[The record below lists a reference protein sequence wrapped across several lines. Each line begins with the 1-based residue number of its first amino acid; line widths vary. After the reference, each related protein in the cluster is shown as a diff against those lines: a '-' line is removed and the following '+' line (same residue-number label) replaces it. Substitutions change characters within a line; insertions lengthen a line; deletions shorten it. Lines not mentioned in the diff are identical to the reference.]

1 MESLAAFVASLF
13 VALILIA
20 LVNLLLVVLA
30 KRGRIKLWV
39 GIVSNTVTGLAA
51 IFGISGAWALG
62 LAPLL
67 SVVIGSVVLT
77 WPSRS

>member
-1 MESLAAFVASLF
+1 MEPLAAFVASLF